1 MMINREYWHDVLRS
15 GAILGLVMALSSIF
29 ERYLLLASNLTLGT
43 ATMLYL
49 GEAVVACVVF
59 IWLIVRFTRRR
70 RDTGDP
76 RFGFNY
82 STALSYILLISML
95 AGVIVG
101 VAGTIFTSA
110 IGYDAYI
117 AGNIS
122 RLEEAKTLYEGLG
135 VGANDLVLFDE
146 MVHRIRT
153 APQPT
158 MLQNVLASF
167 SNYILFGGIPGLIIA
182 GVLSRKPQTP
192 IEEN

>member
-1 MMINREYWHDVLRS
+1 MINREYWHDVLRS

-70 RDTGDP
+70 RDAGDP

-182 GVLSRKPQTP
+182 GVLSRKPQVP

>member
-1 MMINREYWHDVLRS
+1 MINREYWHDVLRS

-59 IWLIVRFTRRR
+59 LWLIVRFTRRR
-70 RDTGDP
+70 RDAGDP

-117 AGNIS
+117 AGNIA

-182 GVLSRKPQTP
+182 GVLSRKPQAP

>member
-1 MMINREYWHDVLRS
+1 M
-15 GAILGLVMALSSIF
+15 GLVMALSSIF

-70 RDTGDP
+70 RDAGDP

-182 GVLSRKPQTP
+182 GVLSRNPQAP

>member
-1 MMINREYWHDVLRS
+1 MINREYWHDVLRS

-70 RDTGDP
+70 RDAGDP

-182 GVLSRKPQTP
+182 GVLSRNPQAP

>member
-1 MMINREYWHDVLRS
+1 MINREYWHDVLRS

-59 IWLIVRFTRRR
+59 IWLIVRFTRCR
-70 RDTGDP
+70 RDAGDP

-167 SNYILFGGIPGLIIA
+167 SNYILFGGVPGLIIA
-182 GVLSRKPQTP
+182 GVLSRNPQAP

>member
-1 MMINREYWHDVLRS
+1 MINREYWHDVLRS

-59 IWLIVRFTRRR
+59 IWLIVRSTRCR
-70 RDTGDP
+70 RDAGDP

-117 AGNIS
+117 AGNIA
-122 RLEEAKTLYEGLG
+122 RLEEAKTLYVGLG

-146 MVHRIRT
+146 RVHRIRT

-182 GVLSRKPQTP
+182 GVLSRKPQAP
-192 IEEN
+192 VEEN

>member
-1 MMINREYWHDVLRS
+1 MINREYLHDVLRS

-117 AGNIS
+117 AGNIT

>member
-1 MMINREYWHDVLRS
+1 MINREYWHDVLRS

-59 IWLIVRFTRRR
+59 IWLIVRFTRCR
-70 RDTGDP
+70 RDAGDP

-117 AGNIS
+117 AGNIT

-135 VGANDLVLFDE
+135 VGASDLVLFDE

-182 GVLSRKPQTP
+182 GVLSRKPQAP

>member
-70 RDTGDP
+70 RDAGDP

-117 AGNIS
+117 AGNIT

>member
-1 MMINREYWHDVLRS
+1 MINREYWHDVLRS

-70 RDTGDP
+70 RDAGDP

-117 AGNIS
+117 AGNIA

-182 GVLSRKPQTP
+182 GVLSRKPQAP

>member
-1 MMINREYWHDVLRS
+1 MINREYWHDVLRS

-59 IWLIVRFTRRR
+59 IWLIVRFTRCR
-70 RDTGDP
+70 RDAGDP

-182 GVLSRKPQTP
+182 GVLSRNPQAP

>member
-1 MMINREYWHDVLRS
+1 MINREYWHDVLRS

-59 IWLIVRFTRRR
+59 IWLIVRSTRCR
-70 RDTGDP
+70 RDAGDP

-117 AGNIS
+117 AGNIA

-182 GVLSRKPQTP
+182 GVLSRKPQAP
-192 IEEN
+192 VEEN

>member
-1 MMINREYWHDVLRS
+1 MINREYWHDVLRS

-29 ERYLLLASNLTLGT
+29 ERYLLLASDLTLGT

-70 RDTGDP
+70 RDAGDP

-182 GVLSRKPQTP
+182 GVLSRNPQAP

>member
-1 MMINREYWHDVLRS
+1 MINREYWHDVLRS

-49 GEAVVACVVF
+49 GEAVVACVIF

-70 RDTGDP
+70 RDAGDP

-117 AGNIS
+117 AGNIA
-122 RLEEAKTLYEGLG
+122 RLDEAKTLYEGLG

-182 GVLSRKPQTP
+182 GVLSRKPQAP